1 VTENARLISAV
12 EASLRSGIDG
22 TLPRLDYGDLVRWN
36 ALTRGSATAVVI
48 GDAELT
54 FGELARRAFAAGKQL
69 TRSGLGPGQRVA
81 LLGANSAE
89 WIVYALGVLAMGG
102 TIVPLNARYTDVEL
116 DQVLALADPSVLM
129 VQERYGRRDLSGYVN
144 HLRHERPSLQVL
156 ELDGRA
162 RSSLAADSRPEATGT
177 EETGKAAAVGRWAD
191 DPGVILFT
199 SGSTAAPKGCLL
211 THSGM
216 IRNACQH
223 SERLGITSEDRWF
236 SPMPLFHGGGFIW
249 GLTSILVTGATLIS
263 QPVFDAG
270 SALALIEET
279 KATYHH
285 GVDTMFIAE
294 IDHPRF
300 HSRRVASLRV
310 INSTGPP
317 PLLERISRATR
328 VEGVLSKWGIS
339 EGYGNLTLPAPTDP
353 YEKRITTVGRKYKG
367 IEYRIDSPQQDG
379 VGEILIRGS
388 VMEGYFRA
396 TEATADMIDSDGW
409 LHTGDL
415 GLFDDGGYLHYSGR
429 IKQMLKVGGEN
440 VSALEIESLLLSDPS
455 VAIACV
461 VGLPDPLRGEA
472 AIAVVQTDGRGS
484 ASEAGLVELCRERLA
499 KFKRP
504 SRILVLGPGEMPLT
518 ASGKPDRPLVTKLA
532 REAGS

>member
-1 VTENARLISAV
+1 VTEHARSPAVV
-12 EASLRSGIDG
+12 EARLRSGIAG
-22 TLPRLDYGDLVRWN
+22 TMPHLDYGDLLHWN
-36 ALTRGSATAVVI
+36 ALTRRSATAVVI

-54 FGELARRAFAAGKQL
+54 FGELAQRAFAAGKQL
-69 TRSGLGPGQRVA
+69 ALSGLGPGQRVA
-81 LLGANSAE
+81 LLGANSIG
-89 WIVYALGVLAMGG
+89 WIIHALGILAIGG
-102 TIVPLNARYTDVEL
+102 TVVPLNARYTEAEL
-116 DQVLALADPSVLM
+116 DQVLALADPSVLV
-129 VQERYGRRDLSGYVN
+129 VQERYGRRDLSGYVD
-144 HLRHERPSLQVL
+144 HLRQEWPSLRVL
-156 ELDGRA
+156 ELDDRA
-162 RSSLAADSRPEATGT
+162 GSSVADSPDKVSEAG
-177 EETGKAAAVGRWAD
+177 ETGEVAVAGRWAD
-191 DPGVILFT
+191 DPGMILFT

-211 THSGM
+211 TQAGM

-223 SERLGITSEDRWF
+223 TERLGITGEDRWF

-249 GLTSILVTGATLIS
+249 GLTSMLVSGAALIS

-270 SALALIEET
+270 NALALIENT

-294 IDHPRF
+294 IDHPAF
-300 HSRRVASLRV
+300 DPRRVASLRI

-328 VEGVLSKWGIS
+328 VDGVLSKWGIS

-353 YEKRITTVGRKYKG
+353 YEKRVTTVGRRYQG
-367 IEYRIDSPQQDG
+367 IEYRIDSPRPDE

-396 TEATADMIDSDGW
+396 PEATADMIDHDGW
-409 LHTGDL
+409 LRTGDL
-415 GLFDDGGYLHYSGR
+415 GAFDESGYLHFSGR

-461 VGLPDPLRGEA
+461 VGVPDPLRGEA
-472 AIAVVQTDGRGS
+472 AVAVVQTDGRGG
-484 ASEAGLVELCRERLA
+484 ASEGRLLELCGERLA

-518 ASGKPDRPLVTKLA
+518 ASGKPDRPMVTKLA
-532 REAGS
+532 WEAGS

>member
-1 VTENARLISAV
+1 VTENSKLPSAV
-12 EASLRSGIDG
+12 DASLRSGMDG

-48 GDAELT
+48 GDVELT
-54 FGELARRAFAAGKQL
+54 FGELARRVFAAGKEFR
-69 TRSGLGPGQRVA
+69 RSGLGPGRRVA
-81 LLGANSAE
+81 LLGANSGE
-89 WIVYALGVLAMGG
+89 WIVNALGVLAIGG
-102 TIVPLNARYTDVEL
+102 TIVPLNARYTEVEL
-116 DQVLALADPSVLM
+116 DQVLALADPTVLM
-129 VQERYGRRDLSGYVN
+129 VQERYGRRDLKGYVD
-144 HLRHERPSLQVL
+144 HLRQERPSLQVL
-156 ELDGRA
+156 ELGGRA
-162 RSSLAADSRPEATGT
+162 RSSGADSGHEVIGAAEA
-177 EETGKAAAVGRWAD
+177 EEAAALGRWAD

-211 THSGM
+211 TNSGM

-223 SERLGITSEDRWF
+223 TERLGITSEDRWF

-279 KATYHH
+279 QATYHH

-294 IDHPRF
+294 IDHPEF
-300 HSRRVASLRV
+300 DPRRVASLRV

-317 PLLERISRATR
+317 TLLQRISQATR
-328 VEGVLSKWGIS
+328 VDGVLSKWGIS

-353 YEKRITTVGRKYKG
+353 YEKRVTTVGRKYKG
-367 IEYRIDSPQQDG
+367 IEYRIDSPQPG
-379 VGEILIRGS
+379 AVGEILIRGS

-396 TEATADMIDSDGW
+396 TEATADMIDPDGW

-415 GLFDDGGYLHYSGR
+415 GQFDDGGYLHYSGR

-461 VGLPDPLRGEA
+461 VGVPDPLRGEA
-472 AIAVVQTDGRGS
+472 AVAVVQTDGRGS

-518 ASGKPDRPLVTKLA
+518 ASGKPDRPLITKLA
-532 REAGS
+532 READR